1 MKILKENRVID
12 RNAILFFCG
21 GFAFLYFLN
30 AIFPMQSDDLVMK
43 LSYERF
49 VLKELKQRNMHGV
62 SLSW

>member
-1 MKILKENRVID
+1 MKPLKDHQVINRDTIV
-12 RNAILFFCG
+12 FFL
-21 GFAFLYFLN
+21 ASFLYFFN
-30 AIFPMQSDDLVMK
+30 AIFPTQNDDLVMK

>member
-1 MKILKENRVID
+1 MRTTYPDARVGVVD
-12 RNAILFFCG
+12 
-21 GFAFLYFLN
+21 FLN
-30 AIFPMQSDDLVMK
+30 AIFPAQSDDLVMK